1 MKEQDESC
9 ESAERYRASYAVPH
23 GFRQARHEPPIK
35 FQCARPKND
44 HSNKAGEVCKYIIG
58 SAGKRHGPRPIL
70 KDPSKPSLIRSKSPF
85 ACSIYDEI
93 KMSIASLSIT
103 PFSS

>member
-1 MKEQDESC
+1 MLSSIVLRGKE
-9 ESAERYRASYAVPH
+9 AVTGLERCLN
-23 GFRQARHEPPIK
+23 E
-35 FQCARPKND
+35 
-44 HSNKAGEVCKYIIG
+44 IIG